1 MKITRE
7 ELDLI
12 NQEKYKKNGI
22 IGVFT
27 RKYISTKIS
36 SRLAHTS
43 ITPTQITFF
52 SLLLGLGG
60 IYLLSTGERYNLVWA
75 GLLIFLSKIFDAVDG
90 EVARLKKMCTP
101 RGAWLDG
108 LSDRFKENL
117 LCLGLALGL
126 YHQTGEVA
134 VWYYSF
140 LAIIG
145 LHMLSLVLEHT
156 GKMDKTA
163 LGQAHQEFWLIK
175 LARKIGL
182 KPQYLA
188 LQADTYLFVI
198 YLSIILDQLWF
209 TLWFI
214 IIAINLYWLAIVIVI
229 YRYKKKEET
238 GDPVVE

>member
-1 MKITRE
+1 MKITAE
-7 ELDLI
+7 NLELI
-12 NQEKYKKNGI
+12 NQEKYQKNGI

-27 RKYISTKIS
+27 RKHISTKIS
-36 SRLAHTS
+36 SWLAQTS

-52 SLLLGLGG
+52 SLLLGLSG
-60 IYLLSTGERYNLVWA
+60 IYLLSTGERYNLIGA

-90 EVARLKKMCTP
+90 EVARLKQICTP

-156 GKMDKTA
+156 GKMDKTV
-163 LGQAHQEFWLIK
+163 LGQAHQEFWLVR

-182 KPQYLA
+182 KPQYIA
-188 LQADTYLFVI
+188 LQADTYLFMI
-198 YLSIILDQLWF
+198 YVTIILNQLWL

-214 IIAINLYWLAIVIVI
+214 IIVINLYWLAMVIVV
-229 YRYKKKEET
+229 YRYKKKEQANNEN
-238 GDPVVE
+238 

>member
-1 MKITRE
+1 MKITLA
-7 ELDLI
+7 ELEQI
-12 NQEKYKKNGI
+12 NQEKYQKNGL

-27 RKYISTKIS
+27 RKHISTKIS
-36 SRLAHTS
+36 SWLAQTP

-52 SLLLGLGG
+52 SLLLGLSG
-60 IYLLSTGERYNLVWA
+60 IYLLSTGERYYLIGA

-90 EVARLKKMCTP
+90 EVARLKQRCTP

-126 YHQTGEVA
+126 FHQTGEVE
-134 VWYYSF
+134 VWFYSF

-156 GKMDKTA
+156 GKMDKTV
-163 LGQAHQEFWLIK
+163 LGQAHQEFWLVK
-175 LARKIGL
+175 LAKRIGL

-188 LQADTYLFVI
+188 LQADTYLFII
-198 YLSIILDQLWF
+198 YVSITLNQLWF

-214 IIAINLYWLAIVIVI
+214 IIAINLYWLAIVVLV
-229 YRYKKKEET
+229 YQYKKKEET
-238 GDPVVE
+238 NPISE

>member
-1 MKITRE
+1 MKITPE
-7 ELDLI
+7 DLEQI
-12 NQEKYKKNGI
+12 NQVKYQKNGI

-27 RKYISTKIS
+27 RKHISTKIS
-36 SRLAHTS
+36 SWLAQIS

-52 SLLLGLGG
+52 SLLLGISG
-60 IYLLSTGERYNLVWA
+60 IYLLSTGERYNLIAA

-90 EVARLKKMCTP
+90 EVARLKQMCTP

-126 YHQTGEVA
+126 YHQTGEIA

-140 LAIIG
+140 LGIIG

-156 GKMDKTA
+156 GRMGKEV
-163 LGQAHQEFWLIK
+163 LGQAHQEFWLVK
-175 LARKIGL
+175 FAKKIRL

-198 YLSIILDQLWF
+198 YVSIILNQLWF

-229 YRYKKKEET
+229 YRYKMKEIVT
-238 GDPVVE
+238 